1 MNKFKG
7 EPVPISIL
15 GYTGIV
21 KHVYRITIQDGA
33 IHEELE
39 YRGGQWF
46 YNAGKRS
53 ISVDHDTMD
62 AILITWYTRFDN
74 GNGTCEIIIRRYDSF
89 SPVIKYK
96 N

>member
-1 MNKFKG
+1 MNRFRG
-7 EPVPISIL
+7 EAIPIAIL

-21 KHVYRITIQDGA
+21 KGVYRITIHDGA

-39 YRGGQWF
+39 YRNRQWY
-46 YNAGKRS
+46 YNAGKKD
-53 ISVDHDTMD
+53 IPVDHDTMD
-62 AILITWYTRFDN
+62 NILITWYTRFDN
-74 GNGTCEIIIRRYDSF
+74 GNGTCGIIIRRYDSF

>member
-1 MNKFKG
+1 MNRFKG
-7 EPVPISIL
+7 EPIPISIL

-21 KHVYRITIQDGA
+21 KNVYRITIQDGV

-39 YRGGQWF
+39 YRSGHWY
-46 YNAGKRS
+46 YNKD
-53 ISVDHDTMD
+53 IPVDHDTMD
-62 AILITWYTRFDN
+62 TILITWYTRFDN

-89 SPVIKYK
+89 SPIIKYK